1 MYLAGAVDKL
11 WTILTPDGKL
21 YRARAPYAREAWAQ
35 ACVPFAY
42 AECRILRA
50 DLRVIAGRSRGKSKV
65 RSRVEARTEA

>member
-11 WTILTPDGKL
+11 WTILAPDGKL
-21 YRARAPYAREAWAQ
+21 YRARAPYAREAWSR

-50 DLRVIAGRSRGKSKV
+50 QLRVVPKRGK
-65 RSRVEARTEA
+65 RGAEARA